1 MNKNREYRI
10 KRYPLEGGALEIQ
23 YIEEF
28 FGEFDR
34 KKTAEEIQARLAG
47 RQHCILMAEAPLPAD
62 PSQIVPVSFKVG
74 HEIYLNELEPKLRD
88 LVERISGSVNFGG
101 RRILYS
107 WIGGTWSDWR
117 GQGFFRALTEQQE
130 VWAFEHGF
138 KEIVVKTK
146 NKFYG
151 MRATL
156 DHLHFEVIKFE
167 RNAID
172 NRQSKVYLSKQ
183 VGPDIFRKHL
193 STRTLV
199 DSV

>member
-1 MNKNREYRI
+1 MKENREYRI
-10 KRYPLEGGALEIQ
+10 RRYPLERGSLEIQ

-34 KKTAEEIQARLAG
+34 KKTADEIQARLAG
-47 RQHCILMAEAPLPAD
+47 REHCILMAEAPLPD
-62 PSQIVPVSFKVG
+62 DRSQVVPVSFKVG
-74 HEIYLNELEPKLRD
+74 HEIHVNEVEPRLRD
-88 LVERISGSVNFGG
+88 LLERISGAVNFDG

-107 WIGGTWSDWR
+107 WVGGTRSDWR

-151 MRATL
+151 MRGTL

-167 RNAID
+167 RNALD
-172 NRQSKVYLSKQ
+172 NRESKVYLSKQ
-183 VGPDIFRKHL
+183 VGPDILRKHQ

-199 DSV
+199 DFV